1 MQIRIKNFRSFKDTG
16 FIDIKPITILIGK
29 NSAGKSSFIRTF
41 PMLKQ
46 SFEERTR
53 SPILLYGNYVDFG
66 TYKDIKPN
74 FNTDTDL
81 YELDFILNKDIFNEI
96 NRQRRFSRYSYGYI
110 KPYSGES
117 FFDIQFN
124 VKFEEDKKNV
134 LHISEINLGFLEN
147 KINISLNYSK
157 KQVEHIIVN
166 KTKII
171 NIENNIKFTDR
182 GDFLFDFYQAD
193 VKTEDRMG
201 RKFSLEALVQN
212 LIIKEISKY
221 VHGRTEQYT
230 KWKIVEGIQ
239 ISNDEEILKQLT
251 KKVPSSWYTNVSKW
265 TVNNNQFRTIKD
277 LIILYEVVN
286 TYLSSINTYMKYL
299 FLNINYIAP
308 LRATAERYY
317 RIQHLAVNEVDPNGK
332 NLPFFLDSLTETQ
345 NEDFKNW
352 TNENFGFK
360 ISISKSEGHY
370 SIKIIHDEKYEIN
383 LSDMGFGYSQILP
396 ILTQLWY
403 SSSKYSRH
411 TNRVPYHRFVEK
423 IIVIEQPEL
432 HLHPE
437 FQAKFADVM
446 TKVVKNAEKNKIKL
460 RLIIE
465 THSDIIINRL
475 GDLILDDEIN
485 ADEINIV
492 IFNKETED
500 TPTNIEFA
508 KYDNDGN
515 LLNWPLGFFQASIR
529 K

>member
-46 SFEERTR
+46 SVEERTR
-53 SPILLYGNYVDFG
+53 TPILLYGNYVDFG
-66 TYKDIKPN
+66 SYKDIKPN
-74 FNTDTDL
+74 FTNDTDL

-96 NRQRRFSRYSYGYI
+96 NRQRRFTRYGYGYI
-110 KPYSGES
+110 KQYSKES

-124 VKFEEDKKNV
+124 IKFEEDKKNV
-134 LHISEINLGFLEN
+134 LHIKEINLIVLDN
-147 KINISLNYSK
+147 KINILLNYSK
-157 KQVEHIIVN
+157 KQVEHISVN
-166 KTKII
+166 KRTVI

-193 VKTEDRMG
+193 AKTEDRMS
-201 RKFSLEALVQN
+201 RKYSLEVLLQN
-212 LIIKEISKY
+212 LIIDEISKY
-221 VHGRTEQYT
+221 VHGRTEEYT
-230 KWKIVEGIQ
+230 KWKIVEGLQ
-239 ISNDEEILKQLT
+239 ITDDESILKQLR
-251 KKVPSSWYTNVSKW
+251 KKYPPSWYTNISKW
-265 TVNNNQFRTIKD
+265 TIESEQFRKIKD
-277 LIILYEVVN
+277 LIILYEIIN
-286 TYLSSINTYMKYL
+286 SYLSAINNYMKYL

-332 NLPFFLDSLTETQ
+332 NLPFFLDSLTDTQ
-345 NEDFKNW
+345 NEDFIQW

-360 ISISKSEGHY
+360 VDISKSEGHY
-370 SIKIIHDEKYEIN
+370 SIKIIHEDKYKIN

-403 SSSKYSRH
+403 SSSKYNRYN
-411 TNRVPYHRFVEK
+411 NRVPYHRFIEK

-437 FQAKFADVM
+437 FQAKFTDVM
-446 TKVVKNAEKNKIKL
+446 TKVIKNAEKNRIKL

-465 THSDIIINRL
+465 THSDVIINRL
-475 GDLILDDEIN
+475 GDLILEEEIN
-485 ADEINIV
+485 ADDINIV
-492 IFNKETED
+492 IFNKETEN

-508 KYDNDGN
+508 KYDSDGN
-515 LLNWPLGFFQASIR
+515 LLNWPLGFFQPSIR